1 MKPKYKN
8 FTDKEIQE
16 MVKRN
21 ISFLQ
26 LQREMGYS
34 DKGGS
39 ATERIRKMLD
49 KKDIDYS
56 HFKGYAWNKKSDIPS
71 NLTLKKELIK
81 KRGYRCEKCGLSEWF
96 GVPIILE
103 LHHEDGNKNN
113 VDDNNLKL
121 LCPNC
126 HSQTDNWRGKNT
138 KNQISDEEFLEA
150 LLNTPNIN
158 QACLKLGI
166 PANQRNYLRARE
178 LLKSID

>member
-56 HFKGYAWNKKSDIPS
+56 HFKGSAWNKKSDIPS

-81 KRGYRCEKCGLSEWF
+81 KGDIDVRNVGYLNGLVYQLF
-96 GVPIILE
+96 
-103 LHHEDGNKNN
+103 
-113 VDDNNLKL
+113 
-121 LCPNC
+121 
-126 HSQTDNWRGKNT
+126 
-138 KNQISDEEFLEA
+138 
-150 LLNTPNIN
+150 
-158 QACLKLGI
+158 
-166 PANQRNYLRARE
+166 
-178 LLKSID
+178 

>member
-1 MKPKYKN
+1 M
-8 FTDKEIQE
+8 
-16 MVKRN
+16 
-21 ISFLQ
+21 
-26 LQREMGYS
+26 
-34 DKGGS
+34 
-39 ATERIRKMLD
+39 
-49 KKDIDYS
+49 
-56 HFKGYAWNKKSDIPS
+56 
-71 NLTLKKELIK
+71 IK

>member
-8 FTDKEIQE
+8 FTDEEIQE
-16 MVKRN
+16 MVKHN
-21 ISFLQ
+21 TSFLQ

-49 KKDIDYS
+49 EKGIDYS
-56 HFKGYAWNKKSDIPS
+56 HFKGYAWNKKVDVPS
-71 NLTLKKELIK
+71 NFTLKKELIK
-81 KRGYRCEKCGLSEWF
+81 KRGHRCEKCGLSEWL
-96 GVPIILE
+96 GAPIILE

-113 VDDNNLKL
+113 IDDNNLKL
-121 LCPNC
+121 FCPNC

-138 KNQISDEEFLEA
+138 QNQVSDEEFLEA

-166 PANQRNYLRARE
+166 SANQRNYSRARE
-178 LLKSID
+178 LLKGID